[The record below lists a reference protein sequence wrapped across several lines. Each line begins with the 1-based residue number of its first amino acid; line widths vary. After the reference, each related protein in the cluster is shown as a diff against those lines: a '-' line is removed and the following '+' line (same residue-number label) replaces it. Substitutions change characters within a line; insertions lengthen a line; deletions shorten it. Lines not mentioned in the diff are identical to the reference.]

1 MFKLIKQHILNNKS
15 NTSFYSHTNFQYMG
29 LLVQVMQIHSP
40 LNIHSDLISDYRSCI
55 MEIGF
60 VCVFDRVNFLSIF
73 FDVLSFKVFAAAPCA
88 HIVKGGLLR
97 CKNKLDKE
105 GR

>member
-15 NTSFYSHTNFQYMG
+15 NTSFYSRANFQYMG
-29 LLVQVMQIHSP
+29 SLVQVMQIH
-40 LNIHSDLISDYRSCI
+40 IHSDLISDYRSCI

-88 HIVKGGLLR
+88 HIVKGGLRR